1 MAVLDKII
9 DSQDRI
15 LLTLALCESSIGELY
30 VLYSE
35 YLREMADFWLR
46 IAEEEKRHADI
57 LEKVRT
63 DLKQGELMRGLGHF
77 GLDQVQ
83 ERIAEARWSPPTS
96 EQAVSIALAI
106 ESSIIDS
113 RFFPFA
119 SSEGSEFQKAAHNL
133 AHDTQ
138 DHISLVGNAKS
149 ALMKAGE

>member
-63 DLKQGELMRGLGHF
+63 NLKQGELMRGLGHF
-77 GLDQVQ
+77 GLD
-83 ERIAEARWSPPTS
+83 
-96 EQAVSIALAI
+96 
-106 ESSIIDS
+106 
-113 RFFPFA
+113 
-119 SSEGSEFQKAAHNL
+119 
-133 AHDTQ
+133 
-138 DHISLVGNAKS
+138 
-149 ALMKAGE
+149 